1 MASNL
6 DMYFKSL
13 SKIPLLTKSQE
24 IELAKKIELGDA
36 EARKLMV
43 KSNLRLAISIAK
55 KYAKYG
61 SDIEDVIQESNI
73 GLLKA
78 VDKFDWRKGYK
89 FSTYACWWI
98 RQAATKRLTADSSL
112 VQIPTHVVAETRKIL
127 QAIQEYKDT
136 LHSEPSIEEIADV
149 LNLEVKIVKNALD
162 SIKAKNALSIDTP
175 ISDDS
180 SRSIGDMIPD
190 NQNIHPDELID
201 RRNLT
206 NLILSS
212 FSKLTKREELVLRM
226 RFGLPDLVEN
236 DNNVYDI
243 KE

>member
-6 DMYFKSL
+6 DVYFKNL

-24 IELAKKIELGDA
+24 IELAKKIELGDS

-127 QAIQEYKDT
+127 QAIQEYKET
-136 LHSEPSIEEIADV
+136 LNSEPSIEEIADV
-149 LNLEVKIVKNALD
+149 LNLEVKNVKNALD

-226 RFGLPDLVEN
+226 RFGLPDIVEN